1 MRKQFNSNIG
11 KPCLEEQHD
20 TVWKTK
26 KAECIQTHSPR

>member
-1 MRKQFNSNIG
+1 MRKQFNSNMG

-26 KAECIQTHSPR
+26 KRRMYSGT